1 MINVTENRRGN
12 LSILDNPETHASLGA
27 RHITKTNK
35 QNLGKKEQYGP
46 HQQPLKETLNYT
58 NKPFAVEKFRV
69 FS

>member
-35 QNLGKKEQYGP
+35 QNLGKKEQ
-46 HQQPLKETLNYT
+46 QPLKETLNYT
-58 NKPFAVEKFRV
+58 NKPFAV
-69 FS
+69 

>member
-35 QNLGKKEQYGP
+35 QNLGKKRAIRAPPTIVEGDVKL
-46 HQQPLKETLNYT
+46 HQ
-58 NKPFAVEKFRV
+58 
-69 FS
+69 